1 MSKLAAFK
9 SAVQENANKNKGSSA
24 ARKPAPPQQAPTPSP
39 LPPPPP
45 PVVSKPA
52 AVPEAWDGDGC
63 IEPEDL
69 QGEAL
74 AAALRRSMTE
84 IRSTDPA
91 VALLGATRIRK
102 IISRG

>member
-45 PVVSKPA
+45 PPPVVSKP
-52 AVPEAWDGDGC
+52 VPEARDGDGG

-69 QGEAL
+69 RGEAL
-74 AAALRRSMTE
+74 AAALRRTMSE
-84 IRSTDPA
+84 IQSADPA
-91 VALLGATRIRK
+91 AVLLAATRIRK